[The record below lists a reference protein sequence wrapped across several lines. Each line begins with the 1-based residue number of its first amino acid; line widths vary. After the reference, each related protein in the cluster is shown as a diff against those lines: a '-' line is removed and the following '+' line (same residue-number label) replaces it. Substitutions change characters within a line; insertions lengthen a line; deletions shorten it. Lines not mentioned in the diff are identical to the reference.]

1 MFRSRVNILNNY
13 IPRGERGVLRY
24 EDWMLL
30 SVSILLLVVQG
41 GDLGRARE
49 LLTSGRA
56 AEAAAIYR
64 ELSRA
69 QPKNADLLLNLAIA
83 AYKAGDAGEAVRASA
98 AALSLEPALLP
109 ARLFLGASYLDLGEY
124 TKAVESL
131 SEVIA
136 ANPNERN
143 GRLMLGEALL
153 GAGQAGTA
161 VAQFEAAAGLLP
173 DNPRVW
179 YGLGRACEES
189 GRKEA
194 AQAAWERLAALP
206 ASAESHIHLA
216 EVHDTEQRWR
226 ESAGEWRKALR
237 LSPGNLRIRLRLSWS
252 LFRVRDYPAAM
263 EMLQPLLGGGG
274 AEVPFLYG
282 ASLLNLQKPGEAIP
296 YLKTAIA
303 RDEHLLPA
311 RAALG
316 QGYLQTGHPVEA
328 IPLLRES
335 LAVDAD
341 GSTHFQLFRAYQL
354 TGQAAEARQAL
365 AAYQQLRSQAPAPAV
380 PD

>member
-1 MFRSRVNILNNY
+1 
-13 IPRGERGVLRY
+13 
-24 EDWMLL
+24 MLL
-30 SVSILLLVVQG
+30 IVSLLMLLQDG
-41 GDLGRARE
+41 ERARE
-49 LLTSGRA
+49 LLISGRA

-83 AYKAGDAGEAVRASA
+83 AYKAGDARETVRASA
-98 AALSLEPALLP
+98 AALSLEPTLQP
-109 ARLFLGASYLDLGEY
+109 ARLFLGAGFLDLGEY
-124 TKAVESL
+124 FKAVESL
-131 SEVIA
+131 SLVIA
-136 ANPNERN
+136 ANPKERN

-153 GAGQAGTA
+153 GAGQAGAA
-161 VAQFEAAAGLLP
+161 VTQFEAVAGMLP
-173 DNPRVW
+173 ENPRVW
-179 YGLGRACEES
+179 YGLGRASEEL

-194 AQAAWERLAALP
+194 AGAAWERLAALP

-216 EVHDTEQRWR
+216 EVHDAQQRWR
-226 ESAGEWRKALR
+226 DSAGEWREALR
-237 LSPGNLRIRLRLSWS
+237 LSPGNRRIRLRLSWS
-252 LFRVRDYPAAM
+252 LFRVRDYPATM
-263 EMLQPLLGGGG
+263 EMLQPMLASDG
-274 AEVPFLYG
+274 AEAPFLYG
-282 ASLLNLQKPGEAIP
+282 ASLLNLQKPSEAIS

-316 QGYLQTGHPVEA
+316 QGLLQTGHAAEA

-335 LAVDAD
+335 LAVDSD

-365 AAYQQLRSQAPAPAV
+365 EAYRQLRSQAPAPAV